1 MLFVN
6 KNTRL
11 IWCKQLGWN
20 LREEKVLILRDLT
33 KGTTAQQV
41 KWIVRLILQG
51 ILHSHCLV
59 NDKLTL
65 SSRGRLSISLLVVAC
80 LLIVGKLNVW
90 TAID

>member
-59 NDKLTL
+59 NDKLTP
-65 SSRGRLSISLLVVAC
+65 SSRGRLLISLLVVAC
-80 LLIVGKLNVW
+80 LLIVGKLSAW